1 MPAVSKQSS
10 QLTWIVV
17 KIVVKI
23 VGTADLLFLLFILLS
38 YMVMVMTGMRDAEN
52 YLPVCSSHNRS
63 ITDHCNPLVA
73 VG

>member
-1 MPAVSKQSS
+1 
-10 QLTWIVV
+10 
-17 KIVVKI
+17 
-23 VGTADLLFLLFILLS
+23 LS
-38 YMVMVMTGMRDAEN
+38 YMVMVMAGMRDAEN